1 MLAAREA
8 MANAARFS
16 GAEEISVYAE
26 AGLDAISVFVR
37 DRGSGFDRATV
48 PAERRGLA
56 ESIEGRMT
64 RHGGTATVT
73 SAPGE
78 GTEIELVLPRSRS

>member
-16 GAEEISVYAE
+16 GADEISVYAE
-26 AGLDAISVFVR
+26 ATPTGVDVFVR
-37 DRGSGFDRATV
+37 DRGNGFDRSTV

-56 ESIEGRMT
+56 ESIEGRMQ
-64 RHGGTATVT
+64 RHGGTATIT
-73 SAPGE
+73 STLGE
-78 GTEIELVLPRSRS
+78 GTEVELALPRSEQ